1 MTPKIAFVTGASRG
15 IGAAIAERLAQAGY
29 HLAINSRS
37 QDTLLQKA
45 EALSGTYPIVCL
57 ALPGDVGEEA
67 FVREAFEEIRS
78 RLGPVE
84 LLVNNAGISQIG
96 LLTELALE
104 DWNRI
109 LATNLT
115 SVFLC
120 SKYAANQMLP
130 RKSGK
135 IINISSVWG
144 NVGASC
150 EAAYSASKGGV
161 NAFTRALAKEL
172 APSGIQVNAVACGTI
187 DTDMNR
193 CFDEEERRALRE
205 EIPCGRFGSPGEV
218 AEVVLS
224 LAEAPAYLTGQVIT
238 LDGGW
243 T

>member
-1 MTPKIAFVTGASRG
+1 MTPKIAFITGASRG
-15 IGAAIAERLAQAGY
+15 IGAAVAERLAQVGY

-37 QDTLLQKA
+37 EEPLNKKA
-45 EALSGTYPIVCL
+45 KELSETYHTVCL

-67 FVREAFEEIRS
+67 FVKAAFYKIKQQ
-78 RLGPVE
+78 LGPVD
-84 LLVNNAGISQIG
+84 LLVNNAGISHIG
-96 LLTELALE
+96 LMTDLTLA

-120 SKYAANQMLP
+120 SKYCANQMIL
-130 RKSGK
+130 RKKGK

-161 NAFTRALAKEL
+161 NALTKALAKEL
-172 APSGIQVNAVACGTI
+172 APSNIQVNAVACGTI

-193 CFDEEERRALRE
+193 CFDEGERCALEE
-205 EIPCGRFGSPGEV
+205 EIPCGRFGSPQEV